1 MPGAAVARRVAQ
13 GARGRVPRPAVEAGR
28 GAAHRV
34 RARLGLLDV
43 PTLPGRPQAECPIC
57 GMVAETF
64 LPFGHRRVEPDRR
77 CPRCGSLERHRA
89 LWLFLVERTDLLRAP
104 HRMLHVAP
112 ERCFEWRLRRRPA
125 LDYLTADLEPGVADV
140 VMDITDIDRPDGTF
154 DVVYAG
160 HVLEHVPDDRRAMR
174 ELRRVLSPE
183 GWAVLQV
190 PMWGE
195 ETREDLSVTDPAER
209 TRLYGQP
216 DHVRMYGRD
225 GEVRRRLEEAGFEVE
240 VHDHATTLPPA
251 VRARYRLRAGEDI
264 FLCRHPRR
272 GAP

>member
-1 MPGAAVARRVAQ
+1 MTALAELRR
-13 GARGRVPRPAVEAGR
+13 RVPRPAVEVVR
-28 GAAHRV
+28 GARH
-34 RARLGLLDV
+34 RARTALGRSD
-43 PTLPGRPQAECPIC
+43 PPAPRPRAQAECPIC
-57 GMVAETF
+57 GLRAATF
-64 LPFGHRRVEPDRR
+64 AAFGHRRVEPDRR

-89 LWLFLVERTDLLRAP
+89 LWLFLLEETDLLRAP

-112 ERCFEWRLRRRPA
+112 EACLEWRLRRRPA
-125 LDYLTADLEPGVADV
+125 LEYLSADLEPGMADV
-140 VMDITDIDRPDGTF
+140 VMDITDIDLPDGSF

-174 ELRRVLSPE
+174 ELRRVLDPG

-195 ETREDLSVTDPAER
+195 ETREDLTVTDPAER

-225 GEVRRRLEEAGFEVE
+225 GEVRRRLEAAGFSVE
-240 VHDHATTLPPA
+240 VHDVATTLPPA
-251 VRARYRLRAGEDI
+251 VRERYRLRAGEDI
-264 FLCRHPRR
+264 FLCRPVAGGSR
-272 GAP
+272 